1 VAVNLAKRGAELVLA
16 DQFCLMAAEA
26 GKIADIFKTRPD
38 EFGLS
43 RIAAFVDGFNQ
54 IVDETNEVAVSYMAA
69 ERIKGR
75 K

>member
-1 VAVNLAKRGAELVLA
+1 MVDVAKRGAELVLA

-26 GKIADIFKTRPD
+26 GKIADIFKDRPD

-43 RIAAFVDGFNQ
+43 RIAAFIAGFNDT
-54 IVDETNEVAVSYMAA
+54 VEETNEVAVAYMSA
-69 ERIKGR
+69 ERIRGR